1 MLLILS
7 LHSTSSPLASS
18 RHNLG
23 AKFTF
28 SVEACIR
35 NKIADICTSI
45 VDGFVSIAIVNRQF
59 VTDRSQ
65 LTHLDH
71 VHGVV
76 VGVGIIV
83 GLSVGVDVDPVEVVV
98 VLIQVVL
105 HVDHEGGEAHHEGQ
119 EVEGVRA
126 AQETLLETCELGE
139 SVSLRLIKRVMK

>member
-76 VGVGIIV
+76 VGVGIV
-83 GLSVGVDVDPVEVVV
+83 VCLSVGIDVDPVEVVI

-139 SVSLRLIKRVMK
+139 SVALRLIKRVMK